1 MAMKWMAADVERGP
15 DVMQEV
21 MNVIER
27 LKSALVTAEK
37 IRRKA
42 VEAAA

>member
-27 LKSALVTAEK
+27 LQSAAER

-42 VEAAA
+42 MEAAA